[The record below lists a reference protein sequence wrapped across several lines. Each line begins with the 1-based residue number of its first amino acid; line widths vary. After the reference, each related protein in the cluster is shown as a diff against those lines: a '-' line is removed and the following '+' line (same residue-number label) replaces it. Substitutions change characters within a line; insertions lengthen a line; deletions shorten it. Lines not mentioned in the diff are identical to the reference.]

1 MDREHSYRLATY
13 ADAAGAP
20 RAGVVVD
27 DQVIDAAAALE
38 RVAAL
43 SRGAVPAEAQG
54 VATSVPSSVLAL
66 LQTWDEVHPRLQSIA
81 RAVRRRS
88 AEHDTRHARHL
99 SSVTLLAPVLFP
111 GVILCAGAN
120 YRDHVAEMCKAL
132 NLPEEPDPHEIGL
145 NPWHFIK
152 ASAAC
157 VRGPGERIALP
168 PYSRCVDWE
177 AEIAVVIGREC
188 REVAVG
194 EALDYVAGVT
204 VVNDLSARDHLR
216 RRGVAADSPFY
227 FDWVSQKCF
236 EGALPMGP
244 WICPLDEI
252 DDLGNLKIRLWVN
265 GELMQDSS
273 SSNLI
278 FSVAEQIA
286 HLSTRLTLR
295 PGDVIATGTP
305 AGCGAA
311 RGRYL
316 KPGDRVRVWVEA
328 VGEITNDF
336 A

>member
-13 ADAAGAP
+13 TDAAGAP

-27 DQVIDAAAALE
+27 ELVLDAGAALGMS
-38 RVAAL
+38 A
-43 SRGAVPAEAQG
+43 
-54 VATSVPSSVLAL
+54 PSTVLAL
-66 LQTWDEVHPRLQSIA
+66 LQAWGEVHPRLQSIA
-81 RAVRRRS
+81 RAARRRS
-88 AEHDTRHARHL
+88 AQYDARLAVPL
-99 SSVTLLAPVLFP
+99 SSVTLLAPVLHP
-111 GVILCAGAN
+111 GVIFCAGAN
-120 YRDHVAEMCKAL
+120 YRDHVAEMSKAL
-132 NLPEEPDPHEIGL
+132 NLPQEPDPHEVGL
-145 NPWHFIK
+145 KPWHFIK

-157 VRGPGERIALP
+157 VRGPGARIALP
-168 PYSRCVDWE
+168 SYSRCVDWE

-188 REVAVG
+188 RDVAVS

-216 RRGVAADSPFY
+216 RQGIAADSPFY
-227 FDWVSQKCF
+227 FDWVSQKSF
-236 EGALPMGP
+236 DGALPMGP

-252 DDLGNLKIRLWVN
+252 EDLGNLKIRLWVN
-265 GELMQDSS
+265 DELMQDSS
-273 SSNLI
+273 SSHLI

-316 KPGDRVRVWVEA
+316 KAGDRVRVWVEA